1 MKECLE
7 HSLSI
12 TLITHICN
20 LYLNERAEEYD
31 VFSMF
36 YFYVLPSVHKADMV
50 SQSSVA
56 GEDLGTALGQ
66 IKALI

>member
-1 MKECLE
+1 MNELKNICNLY
-7 HSLSI
+7 
-12 TLITHICN
+12 LITQICN

-31 VFSMF
+31 AFSMF
-36 YFYVLPSVHKADMV
+36 YCYVLPSVHKADMV

-56 GEDLGTALGQ
+56 GEDLGTALGH